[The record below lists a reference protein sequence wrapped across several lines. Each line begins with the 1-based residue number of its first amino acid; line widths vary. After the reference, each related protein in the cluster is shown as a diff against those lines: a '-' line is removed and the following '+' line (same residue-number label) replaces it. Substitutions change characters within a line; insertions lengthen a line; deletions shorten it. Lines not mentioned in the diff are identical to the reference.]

1 MLLVYIFDLLRMI
14 SVTSRGKLIRSSL
27 FTGDTMEDS
36 LDESDSK
43 RTSDESA
50 AVSTDSAFQRNV
62 LRDEF
67 LINMQK
73 FASSISRTIQQI
85 EGEVKLECP
94 DIPEMTHDPDENVR
108 NEAVREQVRLKHGKI
123 QQLGKAEVFKIS
135 LRFADRGSVSR
146 LVHADLDRHRSAA
159 APQAHWQRTAR

>member
-1 MLLVYIFDLLRMI
+1 
-14 SVTSRGKLIRSSL
+14 
-27 FTGDTMEDS
+27 MEDS

-135 LRFADRGSVSR
+135 LWFADR
-146 LVHADLDRHRSAA
+146 
-159 APQAHWQRTAR
+159 